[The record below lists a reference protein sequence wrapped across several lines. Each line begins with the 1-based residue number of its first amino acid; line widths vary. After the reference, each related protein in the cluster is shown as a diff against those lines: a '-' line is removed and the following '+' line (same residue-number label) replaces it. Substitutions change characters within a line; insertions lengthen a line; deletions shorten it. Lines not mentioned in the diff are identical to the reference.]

1 MSDPQD
7 LEDLEETFDALLEN
21 SQSANAVLSEFTGE
35 ISRLQSVVIDTG
47 RDVARLERGLSRGLR
62 KAFDGVFLDGMK
74 ASDALRQVGQAL
86 MQSVYSAAVKP
97 VTDQLGGV
105 LAQGIGDLAG
115 GLLPFEKG
123 GSFSQGRVM
132 PFAKGGV
139 ISNATAFPMRSGV
152 GLMGEAGPE
161 AIMPLARGAD
171 GSLGVRAQAGQQINV
186 TMNIQTPDVQGFQ
199 RSQSQIAARL
209 SRALSVGNRNR

>member
-7 LEDLEETFDALLEN
+7 LEDLDETLDALLEN

-35 ISRLQSVVIDTG
+35 ISRLQSVVVETG
-47 RDVARLERGLSRGLR
+47 RDVAGLERGLSRGLR

-74 ASDALRQVGQAL
+74 ASDALRQGGEAL

-105 LAQGIGDLAG
+105 LTQGIGDLAG

>member
-7 LEDLEETFDALLEN
+7 LEDLDETLDALLEN

-35 ISRLQSVVIDTG
+35 ISRLQSVVVETG
-47 RDVARLERGLSRGLR
+47 RDVAGLERGLSRGLR

-105 LAQGIGDLAG
+105 LTQGIGDLAG

-209 SRALSVGNRNR
+209 SRALSIGNRNR

>member
-47 RDVARLERGLSRGLR
+47 RDVAGLERGLSRGLR

>member
-35 ISRLQSVVIDTG
+35 ISRLQSVVVATG
-47 RDVARLERGLSRGLR
+47 RDVAGLERGLSRGLR

-123 GSFSQGRVM
+123 GSFSQERVM

-171 GSLGVRAQAGQQINV
+171 GSLGVRAQAGKQINV